1 MEESRRRRSRR
12 IEIHPA
18 GGAQRVADHC
28 GRSRCSR
35 REILVVVREIV
46 GRRCAAT
53 TARSR
58 RRRRRRCRRVT
69 GRCRRRQGRKGLVGL
84 QAVVMVV
91 MAGQLRALSRLLA
104 PAGHRGRTA
113 VMAVVMRLMLMGRM
127 GEHGGRRVL
136 MTVMV
141 VVMVSG
147 GDHGVTVNVLLAA
160 PATDAV
166 IALAVMRRRMSDRG
180 AAGVETQQLL
190 NGERRP
196 LRQRVGRNARNAAG
210 RGQQAAQQSWSGH
223 VNVTIGVL
231 K

>member
-84 QAVVMVV
+84 QAVVVVV

-210 RGQQAAQQSWSGH
+210 CGQQAAQQSWSGH

>member
-1 MEESRRRRSRR
+1 MEESRCRRSRR

-84 QAVVMVV
+84 QAVVVVV

-210 RGQQAAQQSWSGH
+210 CGQQAAQQSWSGH

>member
-1 MEESRRRRSRR
+1 MEESRCRRSRR

-84 QAVVMVV
+84 QAVVVVV
-91 MAGQLRALSRLLA
+91 MAGQLRALSRLLT

-210 RGQQAAQQSWSGH
+210 CGQQAAQQSWSGH